1 MEKQWNLKLQE
12 VGGLG
17 WVAAV
22 VCMYYNN
29 LGKFARQLNLIL
41 CSIDNMRLYLYDG
54 M

>member
-22 VCMYYNN
+22 VCTNN

-41 CSIDNMRLYLYDG
+41 CSIDNMILYLYDG

>member
-1 MEKQWNLKLQE
+1 MKSETSRSRGAG
-12 VGGLG
+12 VGS
-17 WVAAV
+17 
-22 VCMYYNN
+22 CSNMYYNN